1 MDPDQSSRSIDRTA
15 GAEYL
20 DAMTPELAQAY
31 VDSCRP
37 FVDGAIG
44 EREVTM
50 RGWRYFLE
58 INSVCNLRC
67 PTCTKGN
74 QPAVQG
80 LKYDHQTGIM
90 EESLMERCLDKIQ
103 LENPQAIVF
112 LYGNSEGFIHPR
124 LPECIASV
132 KRRGLSPQVSSNLN
146 YVQRVPET
154 LEAGP
159 DLIIISLSGWTQEV
173 YEKGHAGGDIE
184 KVKAN
189 MRILAEANNAR
200 PEENRVRIL
209 VNFHRYL
216 DNEHEVEPMKDY
228 ATGLGL
234 GFFTSLARA
243 ISMESTIQF
252 ERSVDPDSQPFEVQ
266 EGQPDWNNILP
277 PVSQTYID
285 TMKRLKIPPTEAR
298 EMYKHYPIHKVCPV
312 GAGMLFTFIRH
323 DGLVQMCACTA
334 DRRIT
339 LGNYLDLTP
348 EQMMEKREGHSI
360 CEKCLKYRNNLYY
373 NLVDREKWE

>member
-1 MDPDQSSRSIDRTA
+1 MS
-15 GAEYL
+15 
-20 DAMTPELAQAY
+20 PELQKAY
-31 VDSCRP
+31 DDASIP
-37 FVDGAIG
+37 FIDGAITADAV
-44 EREVTM
+44 RM
-50 RGWRYFLE
+50 HSWRVFLE
-58 INSVCNLRC
+58 INSACNLRC

-90 EESLMERCLDKIQ
+90 DEALMERILDKIAS
-103 LENPQAIVF
+103 ENPKALVF

-132 KRRGLSPQVSSNLN
+132 KRRGLSPQLSSNLN

-173 YEKGHAGGDIE
+173 YEKGHAGGNIE

-189 MRILAEANNAR
+189 MRILAEANSALPADKR
-200 PEENRVRIL
+200 ISIL
-209 VNFHRYL
+209 VNFHVYL
-216 DNEHEVEPMKDY
+216 DNGHEVEPMREY
-228 ATGLGL
+228 ATNLGL

-243 ISMESTIQF
+243 ISMESTIQY
-252 ERSVDPDSQPFEVQ
+252 ERHLDPDATPFEIQ
-266 EGQPDWNNILP
+266 EGQPDWNKVLP

-285 TMKRLKIPPTEAR
+285 TMKRLRIPPTEAR
-298 EMYKHYPIHKVCPV
+298 EMYKHHPIKEVCPV

-323 DGLVQMCACTA
+323 DGLCQMCACTA

-339 LGNYLDLTP
+339 IGNYLDMTP
-348 EQMMEKREGHSI
+348 EQMIERRTGHAV
-360 CEKCLKYRNNLYY
+360 CKQCLKYRNNLYY
-373 NLVDREKWE
+373 NLVDREKWTSP